1 MKVLVPFDGAELSEQ
16 AAVMAIE
23 MLAQHRLEL
32 ILLRVI
38 HDERHEDAARQSL
51 EEVAQRLGGSPAE
64 IRPILAFGRP
74 NERIVKC
81 ADQHGADLIAMSTH
95 GRPFLARMLVGS
107 VTDRMIR
114 TSPVP
119 VLVLHPPTMST
130 DRLSPPAGRKLRILA
145 PVDGSGFSEE
155 AVAMAVSLLRPELID
170 VTLVSVIDTGEDDG
184 MAAQEIL
191 NAEAAR
197 LQERGVKVS
206 TRIDYGDTVDK
217 INQCAVEGG
226 YDLVTVSTH
235 GRGMIARMLVGSV
248 TDRLVRTSEVP
259 MLVIQPHSMEI
270 PHDPVSGEDVDPDK
284 AVYVT
289 EYHGRSFYFR
299 SFDHKHR
306 FDSDPEAYLGRRLIP
321 VGRSDSPYDGVAREP
336 TPIPPNQPGA

>member
-23 MLAQHRLEL
+23 MLAQHRLEM
-32 ILLRVI
+32 IVLRVI
-38 HDERHEDAARQSL
+38 SDERHEDAARQSL
-51 EEVAQRLGGSPAE
+51 EETARRLGGSPAE
-64 IRPILAFGRP
+64 IRPILTYGRP
-74 NERIVKC
+74 NERIVQC

-95 GRPFLARMLVGS
+95 GRPLLARMLVGS
-107 VTDRMIR
+107 VTDRVVR

-119 VLVLHPPTMST
+119 VLVLHPPTMSV
-130 DRLSPPAGRKLRILA
+130 DHLSPPAGRRLRILA
-145 PVDGSGFSEE
+145 PVDGSAFSEE
-155 AVAMAVSLLRPELID
+155 AVGMAVSLLRPELID
-170 VTLVSVIDTGEDDG
+170 VTLVSIVNTGDNDA
-184 MAAQEIL
+184 MAANDIL
-191 NAEAAR
+191 DAEAAR

-206 TRIDYGDTVDK
+206 TRLDYGDAAEK
-217 INQCAVEGG
+217 ISQYAVEGG
-226 YDLVTVSTH
+226 YDLVAVSTH
-235 GRGMIARMLVGSV
+235 GRGMLSRMLVGSV

-259 MLVIQPHSMEI
+259 VLVIQPHSMDI
-270 PHDPVSGEDVDPDK
+270 PHDPVSGEDVDPEK

-289 EYHGRSFYFR
+289 QYHGRAFYFR

-306 FDSDPEAYLGRRLIP
+306 FDSDPEAYLGRRLVQ